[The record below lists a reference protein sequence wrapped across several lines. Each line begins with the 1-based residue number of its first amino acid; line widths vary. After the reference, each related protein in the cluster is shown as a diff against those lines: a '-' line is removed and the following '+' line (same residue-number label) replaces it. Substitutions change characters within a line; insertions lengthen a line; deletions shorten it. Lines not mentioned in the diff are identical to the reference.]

1 MAERSVRGSVVKALA
16 AEATRR
22 KREKADRA
30 TETPAREEEGP
41 RRSRPR
47 SGMPRRAGPDPR
59 RAAPAAAAAS
69 QPSLPLKGK
78 LLVIHANTKT
88 YGRGGDTAA
97 AGDDH
102 RLVAAKRSN
111 REDFKFAAKDYIA
124 MRDGGVY
131 SGDPRENKLLPL
143 PRPTYTEFIERAQRA
158 KALDRL
164 FFVFC
169 PPDAPRLPRV
179 DYRAYERVVYA
190 GVSIRRFA
198 KIWQPERHHFF
209 KPQFQARVM
218 AMLLARNARAALW
231 VRVRSAPGRAPARHP
246 RLRVEQEGRAPRRL
260 RRPRDREFGP
270 APPVPAGAR
279 VERHP
284 RPSLRRGLSR
294 RRRLLGPAA

>member
-22 KREKADRA
+22 KREKDESN
-30 TETPAREEEGP
+30 ETPTEEEGP

-47 SGMPRRAGPDPR
+47 RACRDAPVQTL
-59 RAAPAAAAAS
+59 ASTVPAAAAAS

-88 YGRGGDTAA
+88 YGRGGDTAS

-143 PRPTYTEFIERAQRA
+143 PRPTYTEFINRAQRA

-169 PPDAPRLPRV
+169 PPDAPRLPRCTGP
-179 DYRAYERVVYA
+179 DPRQRDARRGGRVTAVVAPEGETSRY
-190 GVSIRRFA
+190 SRQYKDLRPRR
-198 KIWQPERHHFF
+198 RHRSRGGRS
-209 KPQFQARVM
+209 QISRGQA
-218 AMLLARNARAALW
+218 
-231 VRVRSAPGRAPARHP
+231 
-246 RLRVEQEGRAPRRL
+246 VEPRRL
-260 RRPRDREFGP
+260 QICG
-270 APPVPAGAR
+270 
-279 VERHP
+279 
-284 RPSLRRGLSR
+284 
-294 RRRLLGPAA
+294 

>member
-22 KREKADRA
+22 KREKDESN
-30 TETPAREEEGP
+30 ETPTEEEGP

-47 SGMPRRAGPDPR
+47 RACRDAPVLTDRPDVKFSHV
-59 RAAPAAAAAS
+59 APIS
-69 QPSLPLKGK
+69 RPLKGK

-88 YGRGGDTAA
+88 YGRGGDTAS

-111 REDFKFAAKDYIA
+111 REDFDFAAKDYIA

-143 PRPTYTEFIERAQRA
+143 PRPTYTEFINRAQRA

-169 PPDAPRLPRV
+169 PPDAPRLPRL

-190 GVSIRRFA
+190 GVSFRRFA

-218 AMLLARNARAALW
+218 AMLLARNRAR
-231 VRVRSAPGRAPARHP
+231 RSGSAFGVLPDELLHDILAFASSKKDARRDDYDDLATVNSGQRHLFLPAPGSS
-246 RLRVEQEGRAPRRL
+246 GI
-260 RRPRDREFGP
+260 RDHLFDAVFG
-270 APPVPAGAR
+270 
-279 VERHP
+279 
-284 RPSLRRGLSR
+284 L
-294 RRRLLGPAA
+294 

>member
-22 KREKADRA
+22 KREKDESNESP
-30 TETPAREEEGP
+30 TEEEGP

-47 SGMPRRAGPDPR
+47 RACRDAPVQTL
-59 RAAPAAAAAS
+59 ASTVPAAAAAS

-88 YGRGGDTAA
+88 YGRGGDTAS

-143 PRPTYTEFIERAQRA
+143 PRPTYTEFINRAQRA

-169 PPDAPRLPRV
+169 PPDAPRLPRL
-179 DYRAYERVVYA
+179 DYRKYERVVYA
-190 GVSIRRFA
+190 GVSFRRFA

-218 AMLLARNARAALW
+218 AMLLARNRAQRSGSAFGVLPDELLHDILAFASSKKDARRDDYDDLATVNSGQRHLFLP
-231 VRVRSAPGRAPARHP
+231 APGSS
-246 RLRVEQEGRAPRRL
+246 GI
-260 RRPRDREFGP
+260 RDHLFDAVFG
-270 APPVPAGAR
+270 
-279 VERHP
+279 
-284 RPSLRRGLSR
+284 L
-294 RRRLLGPAA
+294 